1 MYENIVDEEKGV
13 YNEDGTVNVNP
24 NSLVTL
30 KECYMEPAL
39 KEAEPGDKFQFM
51 RIGYFCTDPDSSE
64 NNLIF
69 NRTVGLKDS
78 YNPSKQ

>member
-1 MYENIVDEEKGV
+1 MTS
-13 YNEDGTVNVNP
+13 EDVSADDFIDKLNP
-24 NSLVTL
+24 ESKKVVHGFV
-30 KECYMEPAL
+30 EPYLAAS
-39 KEAEPGDKFQFM
+39 KPGDKFQFM
-51 RIGYFCTDPDSSE
+51 RIGYFCTDPDSVE